1 MKPIDLQWVGQPVF
15 KLAMDCHGHETQIR
29 GKVVKYCPSSARYLL
44 MYADGSSDGVPV
56 DEIEDHVPM
65 LLQLPVKRRRSIS
78 KCQRAAAQSEEPA
91 ECHEPA
97 VQPPKRLKVSADM
110 QAVVSRFIN
119 HLVRADHGSR
129 HQRRKTTNA
138 VGHFGRLHGSGNGGG
153 VFSPKPT
160 RLKEQHAPH
169 KREQKARKPRSL
181 RPKKTPTCRRIE
193 EDSLPEKVPVVVDL
207 TGDGSEEEDDEEI
220 DDTPSARRRLHFG
233 LNSTVLFDMRDSVD
247 VFSWQLT
254 RTGQVAK
261 AEPEAWKPAK
271 RGGAASV
278 NALLADPR
286 MREIA
291 KQMGLQPKISRYES
305 FINEQL
311 QDGPPPPP
319 SESSSDQATNDA
331 TAPRFFTPDP
341 GFVVKCN
348 MFHSIKCQQK
358 ETKLFLNICAHK
370 LIDAPKN
377 PNSGLEV
384 PEDTR
389 AVPNTNSLQVPLVVG
404 KLREITDFSGAL
416 AVPWMSVNP
425 WVLRRSEW
433 DANFKREVMKLA
445 VQWVQE
451 DAKVRLVT
459 PSGKFIKA
467 QYKGG
472 VTVGSEII
480 TSKFR
485 IEDADPTKQRMESPT
500 DLLKQ
505 INLDEAKQDTL
516 NLRRHRERDGD
527 ETGEEGLIEELPSP
541 SSKQKT
547 AQSSQSM
554 KTNTTAKSAPNAQRK
569 KKSGAVRRGFL
580 NSTKSELYPKGSS
593 EGRPS
598 SRM

>member
-1 MKPIDLQWVGQPVF
+1 MNFGI
-15 KLAMDCHGHETQIR
+15 INN
-29 GKVVKYCPSSARYLL
+29 
-44 MYADGSSDGVPV
+44 
-56 DEIEDHVPM
+56 
-65 LLQLPVKRRRSIS
+65 RRPDP
-78 KCQRAAAQSEEPA
+78 Q
-91 ECHEPA
+91 
-97 VQPPKRLKVSADM
+97 
-110 QAVVSRFIN
+110 
-119 HLVRADHGSR
+119 
-129 HQRRKTTNA
+129 
-138 VGHFGRLHGSGNGGG
+138 
-153 VFSPKPT
+153 
-160 RLKEQHAPH
+160 
-169 KREQKARKPRSL
+169 
-181 RPKKTPTCRRIE
+181 
-193 EDSLPEKVPVVVDL
+193 
-207 TGDGSEEEDDEEI
+207 
-220 DDTPSARRRLHFG
+220 
-233 LNSTVLFDMRDSVD
+233 
-247 VFSWQLT
+247 
-254 RTGQVAK
+254 
-261 AEPEAWKPAK
+261 K

-291 KQMGLQPKISRYES
+291 KQMGLQPKDFGEEAQALWNTLNDLSTSDPKRYES

-416 AVPWMSVNP
+416 CCAVDVIVNP

-505 INLDEAKQDTL
+505 INLDEAKQDVGIQELTITPSKEIKSTQKPDVL
-516 NLRRHRERDGD
+516 LVKPPSLEDAQPPPASVK
-527 ETGEEGLIEELPSP
+527 ETETKPEKKVLIEELPSP

-598 SRM
+598 SAYVNLLSRSKIVDLGEMEQQRKTQQGERKDTMAFLQPREGVKSTQKQAAASAGSKEFDHGDHIFEQLCEQAEPDLKPTPRDSTGPHSSDTLSGNQLFGEGFEEFAKLLAP